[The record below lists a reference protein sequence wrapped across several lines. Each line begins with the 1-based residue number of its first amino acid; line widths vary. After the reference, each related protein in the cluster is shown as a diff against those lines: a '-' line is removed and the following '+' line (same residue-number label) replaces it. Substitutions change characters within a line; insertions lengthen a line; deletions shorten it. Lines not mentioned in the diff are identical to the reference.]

1 MSVSHN
7 SSIIISEFDYQHL
20 LSLCEKANT
29 PAAEAL
35 EDEMG
40 RADIVEALPEHIVA
54 MNSSVTFID
63 LDSGEETRISLV
75 YPSDAK
81 VEDMKI
87 SILTPIGTALIGLRV
102 GGKIDWPIPGGKVR
116 RLQVTAVSPAPAPEP
131 SPEKTQ

>member
-1 MSVSHN
+1 
-7 SSIIISEFDYQHL
+7 
-20 LSLCEKANT
+20 
-29 PAAEAL
+29 
-35 EDEMG
+35 MG
-40 RADIVEALPEHIVA
+40 RADIVEALPENIVA

>member
-40 RADIVEALPEHIVA
+40 RADIVEALPENIVA

-63 LDSGEETRISLV
+63 LDSGEETHISLV

-116 RLQVTAVSPAPAPEP
+116 RLQVTAVSPALAPEP

>member
-7 SSIIISEFDYQHL
+7 SSIIISEFDDQHL

-40 RADIVEALPEHIVA
+40 RADIVEALPENIVA

>member
-1 MSVSHN
+1 MSGSHN
-7 SSIIISEFDYQHL
+7 SSIVISEFDYQHL
-20 LSLCEKANT
+20 LSLCEKADN

-40 RADIVEALPEHIVA
+40 RADIVETLPENVVA

-116 RLQVTAVSPAPAPEP
+116 RLQVTAVSPAPV
-131 SPEKTQ
+131 PEKMQ